1 MSIFEKAVRAKL
13 RYATDRGVVMTED
26 LFDISLGIL
35 NKMAMDLNKQV
46 KASTEENFL
55 DDVSEEDSRTKLA
68 FDVVLSVLNTKKEE
82 AKSRKQAGAKKIER
96 EKIMGILAK
105 KQEDAL
111 ENLSEDALL
120 AKLKELD

>member
-68 FDVVLSVLNTKKEE
+68 VLNTKKEE